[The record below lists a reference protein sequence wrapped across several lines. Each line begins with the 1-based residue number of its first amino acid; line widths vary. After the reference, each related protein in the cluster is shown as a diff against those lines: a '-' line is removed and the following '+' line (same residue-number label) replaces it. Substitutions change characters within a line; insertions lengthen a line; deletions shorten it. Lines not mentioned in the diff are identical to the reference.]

1 MLSSMTLAKF
11 VIRIAVSAYKGVKD
25 ILRIRVRVRNRIG
38 RRMGPPPKFMEPE
51 VGVVIRY

>member
-25 ILRIRVRVRNRIG
+25 ILRIIELELRI
-38 RRMGPPPKFMEPE
+38 ELDVE
-51 VGVVIRY
+51 WDHYTYHNNV